1 MADDVKELP
10 PEQANLLVKYR
21 GARPPAPEWFQRAI
35 DTPYEERFV
44 SVDGTRVRYQRW
56 GDAGQPGLLLV
67 HGNGAH
73 AHWYDFIAPY
83 FAETHCVVAMSFAG
97 MGDSDW
103 RDTYSVQAF
112 TDEQLAVCEDAGLFE
127 NDAKPTM
134 VAHSFGGFIAM
145 HTGSKHSDKFAGI
158 MIVDSPVRPPDDDW
172 DGPPQRARGNKTY
185 TTLEGALARFRL
197 APPQPCE
204 NHYIVDYI
212 ARHSLKQV
220 TMESGQD
227 GWTWKFAPFIWR
239 QFEAMAEPKDML
251 RAISCPLAIM
261 RGENSILLH
270 EKTWTYMRG
279 LRDDMTMISIP
290 EAQHHVMLDQPLGFV
305 AAVRAQ
311 LAAWSTDAG

>member
-10 PEQANLLVKYR
+10 PEQANLLAKYR
-21 GARPPAPEWFQRAI
+21 GAKPPAPDWFERAV
-35 DTPYEERFV
+35 TRPYEERFV
-44 SVDGTRVRYQRW
+44 EVEGAIVRYQRW
-56 GDAGQPGLLLV
+56 GEVGNPGLLLV

-83 FAETHCVVAMSFAG
+83 FGGEYCVVAMTFAG
-97 MGDSDW
+97 MGDSAW
-103 RDTYSVQAF
+103 RESYSVETF
-112 TDEQLAVCEDAGLFE
+112 TKEQLAVCEDAGLFE
-127 NDAKPTM
+127 AGRKPIM

-185 TTLEGALARFRL
+185 TSLEGALARFRL

-204 NHYIVDYI
+204 NHYIADYI

-220 TMESGQD
+220 ERPGGQT
-227 GWTWKFAPFIWR
+227 GWTWKFDPFIWKR
-239 QFEAMAEPKDML
+239 FEAMEKPEVML

-261 RGENSILLH
+261 RGEESILMH
-270 EKTWTYMRG
+270 KKTWDYMRG
-279 LRDDMTMISIP
+279 LRDDMVMTSIP
-290 EAQHHVMLDQPLGFV
+290 EAQHHVMLDQPLAFV
-305 AAVRAQ
+305 SAVRAQ
-311 LAAWSTDAG
+311 LAAWELAD